1 MLKLKYVFKFILTL
15 LFILSLSNTSLG
27 KEKSSLDLLLNIS
40 SHYFDED
47 EDTEK
52 VERQNREDKFQECM
66 ISKIKPEST
75 DAHKSVVEEY
85 CWNKVKKR

>member
-27 KEKSSLDLLLNIS
+27 KEKSSLDLF
-40 SHYFDED
+40 FDD
-47 EDTEK
+47 DKDTEK

-75 DAHKSVVEEY
+75 EAHKSVVEEY